1 MIPDYQTLMLPVLEY
16 LSNGKEHTTKDLRE
30 AMAREF
36 KITDEARKQLLPSGR
51 KPVFDNRVSWACTY
65 LKKAKLIES
74 PKRGIIKITHRGQK
88 VLKSNPS
95 EINNQFLLQF
105 EEFRG
110 FFAKEKADPV
120 IDKTQT
126 KELVKTPR
134 ETLSESYELIRKEL
148 AEELLEQVMK
158 CSPDFFENLVV
169 KLLVAMGYGGSL
181 EDAGQRV
188 GGTGDGGIDGVIK
201 EDKLGL
207 SQIYIQ
213 AKRWDKTVGSPEIQQ
228 FAGAWRQI
236 RRQGNALDSQK
247 KAGCCPGVILAGV
260 HPGEVH
266 RSLMK
271 GKCLQHFICIANPFA
286 LACIAHQSILL
297 YLSCLVSLILPC
309 LEAGI
314 YRKSRMFSG
323 FETVL

>member
-1 MIPDYQTLMLPVLEY
+1 MIPDYQTFMLPVLKY
-16 LSNGKEHTTKDLRE
+16 LSDGKEHTTKELRE
-30 AMAREF
+30 AMATEF
-36 KITDEARKQLLPSGR
+36 KITAKERKQLLPSGR
-51 KPVFDNRVSWACTY
+51 KPVFDSRVGWACTY

-74 PKRGIIKITHRGQK
+74 PKRGIIKITPRGHK
-88 VLKSNPS
+88 VLKSNPI

-105 EEFRG
+105 EEFRK
-110 FFAKEKADPV
+110 FFGKGKAGQA

-158 CSPDFFENLVV
+158 CSPEFFEDLVV

-213 AKRWDKTVGSPEIQQ
+213 AKRWDKPVGSPEIQQ
-228 FAGAWRQI
+228 FAGALTAKSAERGVFI
-236 RRQGNALDSQK
+236 TTSKFTASAIHFAEKVPKNIVLIDGDYLAELMIDYNIGVSEEERYIVKRMDSD
-247 KAGCCPGVILAGV
+247 
-260 HPGEVH
+260 
-266 RSLMK
+266 
-271 GKCLQHFICIANPFA
+271 F
-286 LACIAHQSILL
+286 
-297 YLSCLVSLILPC
+297 
-309 LEAGI
+309 
-314 YRKSRMFSG
+314 
-323 FETVL
+323 FEQ

>member
-228 FAGAWRQI
+228 FAGALTAK
-236 RRQGNALDSQK
+236 NAEKGVFITTSRFTASAISFAEKVPKNIVLIDGDDLAELMIDYNIGVSEEERYIVKRIDSD
-247 KAGCCPGVILAGV
+247 
-260 HPGEVH
+260 
-266 RSLMK
+266 
-271 GKCLQHFICIANPFA
+271 F
-286 LACIAHQSILL
+286 
-297 YLSCLVSLILPC
+297 
-309 LEAGI
+309 
-314 YRKSRMFSG
+314 
-323 FETVL
+323 FEQ